1 MRKVLFMITLLFA
14 FLTVTSQNNK
24 QVKTF
29 YNENN
34 DSLVLHDNY
43 AEFKFGNVIGG
54 GFIKERCETT
64 NSFEIVNDLSYIGNT
79 RSTYSSN
86 LVQEDENVFYFNLKD
101 HNNMPIDKRDAIIY
115 CLLPNGQ
122 ANWAKIYGNDMP
134 YQLKVNEIAA
144 DSLVYIDT
152 HGYDPLKIK
161 VKDLQAKLF
170 TVVLFENPLY
180 PTYLNGKNG
189 KIECNY
195 VDKTS
200 LKCKYKFHKEMKE
213 FEEILLRTG
222 K

>member
-1 MRKVLFMITLLFA
+1 MRKVIFITTLLFA
-14 FLTVTSQNNK
+14 VLTVTSQNNNL
-24 QVKTF
+24 VKTF

-34 DSLVLHDNY
+34 DSIVLYENY

-54 GFIKERCETT
+54 GFIKDRCETT

-101 HNNMPIDKRDAIIY
+101 HNSKSIDKRDAIIY
-115 CLLPNGQ
+115 CLLPNGK

-144 DSLVYIDT
+144 DSLIYIDT

-213 FEEILLRTG
+213 FEEILLSTG